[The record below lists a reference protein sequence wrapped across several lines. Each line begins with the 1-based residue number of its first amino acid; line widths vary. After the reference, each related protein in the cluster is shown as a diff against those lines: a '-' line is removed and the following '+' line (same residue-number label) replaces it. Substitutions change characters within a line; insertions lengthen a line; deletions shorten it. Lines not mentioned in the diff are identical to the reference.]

1 MNAAA
6 APSFRAGLGV
16 VVLALIVG
24 GWLGLRQNPRPPDET
39 IARTGAAPRST
50 SLAGVQLRDTANRM
64 IPLAPPGQPV
74 VVMISSVTCS
84 WCKHAL
90 RDLAE
95 LSGGRPLPS
104 LRLLTFEGA
113 AGGVEMLATA
123 GVHGA
128 VSTGPASESTA
139 AIMSLQF
146 PGTPIFLVIDS
157 AGHVVKSIPGYPGRD
172 GMIPLMRVMLGGA
185 DTGAAQG
192 AKLSPK

>member
-1 MNAAA
+1 MTAAA
-6 APSFRAGLGV
+6 APPFRAGLGV

-24 GWLGLRQNPRPPDET
+24 GWLGLRQNPRVADET

-50 SLAGVQLRDTANRM
+50 SLAGVQLRDTANRT
-64 IPLAPPGQPV
+64 ILLAPPGQPV

-84 WCKHAL
+84 WCKRAL

-95 LSGGRPLPS
+95 LSGGRPLPW

-113 AGGVEMLATA
+113 AGGVDMLAAA

-139 AIMSLQF
+139 SIMSLQF
-146 PGTPIFLVIDS
+146 PGTPIFLIIDS
-157 AGHVVKSIPGYPGRD
+157 AGHVVRSIPGYPGRD
-172 GMIPLMRVMLGGA
+172 GMMPLLRVMLGDA

-192 AKLSPK
+192 AKVSPK